1 MNIGKEV
8 KLKIIAEE
16 DAIENPREVFDEVLL
31 CSVATIKKD
40 SILDENVDENM
51 VRVVSLF
58 IQDTIIE
65 KVIGSCLF
73 DKLRWLITNDAI
85 CERKYQCYRDL
96 LDIYL
101 KPIFIW
107 GVPAD
112 TSIHIQY
119 KQRNQG
125 VIKAQDEYMQSSQ
138 LSELKYINQY
148 YQNNM
153 DFYITK
159 AQKYLCCNYKCFKEL
174 CCGCKCGC
182 CSTMYGS
189 KQPSSLSINLVKTG
203 RRSYW

>member
-1 MNIGKEV
+1 MNIDKEV
-8 KLKIIAEE
+8 KLKLVAQE
-16 DAIENPREVFDEVLL
+16 DAIEYPREIFDEVLL
-31 CSVATIKKD
+31 CSIAKIKKD
-40 SILDENVDENM
+40 SILDENVDDNM

-73 DKLRWLITNDAI
+73 EKLRWLITNDVI
-85 CERKYQCYRDL
+85 CNREYQCYRDL
-96 LDIYL
+96 LDIYI
-101 KPIFIW
+101 KPIFLW

-112 TSIHIQY
+112 TSIPLQY

-148 YQNNM
+148 YQNKM

-174 CCGCKCGC
+174 CSCKCGC
-182 CSTMYGS
+182 CTTMYGS
-189 KQPSSLSINLVKTG
+189 KQPSSVSINLTKDK